1 MRFIAA
7 LAVATVIAAPAA
19 ARPQLAPVMV
29 YFEAKSDV
37 LIPTAR
43 ELLDAA
49 AAQYRQQGAH
59 QIILA
64 GHADP
69 YEADAAQGVGLS
81 QRRANAVRDH
91 LVSLGVPAGSM
102 TTQAFGSARPAVE
115 VDGPDPVNR
124 RVEITFGPGSGW

>member
-7 LAVATVIAAPAA
+7 LAVAAVIAGPAA
-19 ARPQLAPVMV
+19 ARPQLGPVMV

-37 LIPTAR
+37 LIPSAR

-49 AAQYRQQGAH
+49 AAQYRQQGA
-59 QIILA
+59 QEVILA

-69 YEADAAQGVGLS
+69 YESGAAHGVGLS

-91 LVSLGVPAGSM
+91 LVSRGVPAGSM
-102 TTQAFGSARPAVE
+102 TTQAFGQARPAVE
-115 VDGPDPVNR
+115 VDGPDPANR